1 MADDPTTAPP
11 ADPPADPPPPPADSP
26 ADPPATG
33 EDALPEGAKK
43 ALAAARKDAREAQKA
58 ARELAAQVKQFEDRD
73 KSEADKASDRAT
85 AAEQRAAAL
94 LTRTVRAEVR
104 ALAAETFADPADAA
118 AFLDLAGYADD
129 AGEVDA
135 DKIKTDLAELLT
147 RKPHLAKTPGRT
159 GPKPDPSQG
168 GHAPTGIDEQIAAAK
183 KAGEWTKVISLENQK
198 LVPK

>member
-11 ADPPADPPPPPADSP
+11 ADPPTDPAAPPPDPP

-43 ALAAARKDAREAQKA
+43 ALAAARKDAREAQKT

-94 LTRTVRAEVR
+94 LTRAVRAEVR

-118 AFLDLAGYADD
+118 AFLDMAQYADD

-135 DKIKTDLAELLT
+135 EKIKTDLAELLT

-168 GHAPTGIDEQIAAAK
+168 PKPPVGLEDQIRAAEK
-183 KAGEWTKVISLENQK
+183 GGRWREVIALERQK
-198 LVPK
+198 LPTA